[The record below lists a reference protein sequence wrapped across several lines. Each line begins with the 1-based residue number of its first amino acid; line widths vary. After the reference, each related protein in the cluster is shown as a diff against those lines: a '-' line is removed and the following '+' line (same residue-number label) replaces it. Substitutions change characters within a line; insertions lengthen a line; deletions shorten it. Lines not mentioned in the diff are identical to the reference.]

1 MIGRN
6 AEPVGIVLAGGLGRR
21 IGGAKACVELL
32 RRPLISY
39 PLEAVRRALGNVTIV
54 AKGDTELPSLRRAAV
69 WIEPQ
74 EPRHPL
80 TGMVHA
86 LAMSEGRPVL
96 VCAADM
102 PLVTSELIA
111 AIARADPGD
120 APAVVA
126 SIGSELQPLLGCY
139 QPAALEPLIAAN
151 AGGVSASGPA
161 SVGGAGGEAHT
172 SGAGGPAGGVP
183 LGDAVAALGPS
194 LYEVPDPDE
203 LFNVNSPSDLLQAS
217 AMLDRRRAGA
227 RDPAARR

>member
-1 MIGRN
+1 MIGKAGRRDRGREDGVIGRN

-21 IGGAKACVELL
+21 IGGAKAGVELL

-39 PLEAVRRALGNVTIV
+39 PLEAVWRALGNVAIV
-54 AKGDTELPSLRRAAV
+54 AKGDTELPSLRRVAV

-80 TGMVHA
+80 TGIVHG

-102 PLVTSELIA
+102 PLVTPELIR
-111 AIARADPGD
+111 AIARAHPGD

-126 SIGSELQPLLGCY
+126 SIGGELEPLLGCY
-139 QPAALEPLIAAN
+139 QPAALEPLIAAS
-151 AGGVSASGPA
+151 AGGAS
-161 SVGGAGGEAHT
+161 
-172 SGAGGPAGGVP
+172 GGVP
-183 LGDAVAALGPS
+183 LRDAVAALGPS
-194 LYEVPDPDE
+194 LHEVADPDE

-217 AMLDRRRAGA
+217 AMLDRRRAVA

>member
-1 MIGRN
+1 
-6 AEPVGIVLAGGLGRR
+6 VLAGGLGRR

-54 AKGDTELPSLRRAAV
+54 AKGDTELPSLRRVAV

-102 PLVTSELIA
+102 PLVTPELIGV
-111 AIARADPGD
+111 IARADPGN

-126 SIGSELQPLLGCY
+126 SIGGDLQPLLGCY
-139 QPAALEPLIAAN
+139 QPAALKPLIAAS
-151 AGGVSASGPA
+151 AGGARTGGPA
-161 SVGGAGGEAHT
+161 SVGGAA
-172 SGAGGPAGGVP
+172 AGGVP
-183 LGDAVAALGPS
+183 LRDAVAALAPS
-194 LYEVPDPDE
+194 LHEVADPDE

-227 RDPAARR
+227 RHPAARP

>member
-1 MIGRN
+1 MPLILGWQDREGRTVRSGKGDGVIGRN

-54 AKGDTELPSLRRAAV
+54 AKGDTELPSLRRVAV

-102 PLVTSELIA
+102 PLVTPELIA

-126 SIGSELQPLLGCY
+126 SIGGESQPLLGCY
-139 QPAALEPLIAAN
+139 QPGALEPLIAAS
-151 AGGVSASGPA
+151 AG
-161 SVGGAGGEAHT
+161 
-172 SGAGGPAGGVP
+172 SGASGGVP
-183 LGDAVAALGPS
+183 LRDAVAALGPW
-194 LYEVPDPDE
+194 LYEVADPDE

-227 RDPAARR
+227 RHPAARP